1 MRVPLGTELVEIS
14 LPEVGDYEVVT

>member
-14 LPEVGDYEVVT
+14 VPEVGDYEVVT